1 MYNGQHLQDKFLE
14 ETIFKGFRNGL
25 FVDVGAH
32 DGVEINN
39 TLFFEQL
46 RGWTGIN
53 IEPLEHV
60 YQKLVTNRPHSINIH
75 AAVDETDG
83 QAEFVVNA
91 GYTEMLS
98 GLQRHYPVEHAQR
111 LETELRAHGG
121 TSQTCT
127 VQTKRL
133 SSIFAEHGVTHVNLL
148 SVDVEGAELAVLRSI
163 DFDKVFVD
171 VIVFE
176 ANYDHYAR
184 SIVEF
189 LETKGYVPIH
199 SNGLDVFV
207 IHRRSQF
214 FHPTTRPPVVHA

>member
-14 ETIFKGFRNGL
+14 ENIFKGFRDGF

-39 TLFFEQL
+39 TFFFEKE

-53 IEPLEHV
+53 VEPLDHV
-60 YQKLVTNRPHSINIH
+60 YPKLAMNRPHCINIH

-83 QAEFVVNA
+83 QAEFVVNR

-111 LETELRAHGG
+111 LDSELRAHGG
-121 TSQTCT
+121 SSEKCL
-127 VQTKRL
+127 VPTKRL
-133 SSIFAEHGVTHVNLL
+133 SSIFAEHGVTHVHLL

-176 ANYDHYAR
+176 ANYGEYAQ
-184 SIVEF
+184 SVVEF
-189 LETKGYVPIH
+189 LGTKNYVPIH

-207 IHRRSQF
+207 IHRHSQF
-214 FHPTTRPPVVHA
+214 LPRNHA